1 MEPHLFLKMNNPL
14 IFGNDTT
21 ENIVSCEV
29 FDDTVELFIEKD
41 GVVTSEFKPNEY
53 WILSAFQYD
62 ASWIRMKGNLH
73 YKYIKTF
80 DNVQDFYTTKRAL
93 KDADIYSVADHKE
106 AAMLR
111 YGFTYFKGMKVE
123 NVSALFFD
131 IETTGIQHNSDS
143 RVLLISNTFVRNGEI
158 VRKLFAYDDYET
170 DVEMFDA
177 WCEWVRKIDP
187 SILCGHNIFGY
198 DLPYL
203 SYCAQQSN
211 TDLYLG
217 RNGSPIR
224 FNKYTSKFR
233 KDGSQDYDYFRAFI
247 YGREIVDTFFLSI
260 HFDFARKYESYG
272 LKAIIKHEGL
282 EREDRQFYDAS
293 TIGQNYK
300 DPVEWAKIKEYAMHD
315 ADDAYSLYKLM
326 IPAYFYWTQSIPK
339 TFQTIN
345 YSATGSQLNSLLVR
359 SYLQEDHSIPKS
371 SASFPFEGAIS
382 LGNPGMYKNV
392 FKVDVASLYPSIMI
406 QYKIFDSV
414 KDPLGNFLK
423 MVNYFTEERLK
434 NKQLGKETN
443 NRYYKELE
451 QSQKIGI
458 NSAYGLLGSVGL
470 NFNSPVNAELV
481 TRKGREILTQAMDW
495 ATNNRFK
502 IVNADTD
509 SISICNFDMSII
521 DKDGMSDIVKTINQK
536 FPDKIR
542 WEDDGYFL
550 SFVVL
555 KAKNYAYKTTDGKT
569 KYKGSAL
576 KSSKLEPA
584 LKEFQKEILE
594 ILLA

>member
-1 MEPHLFLKMNNPL
+1 MELHLFLKMNNPL

-177 WCEWVRKIDP
+177 WCDWVVNECNPTII
-187 SILCGHNIFGY
+187 SGHNIFGY
-198 DLPYL
+198 DLPYMAF
-203 SYCAQQSN
+203 CASRSG
-211 TDLYLG
+211 TGLHLG
-217 RNGSPIR
+217 RDGSDIR

-233 KDGSQDYDYFRAFI
+233 KDGSQDYDYLRAFI

-300 DPVEWAKIKEYAMHD
+300 DPVEWTKIKEYAMHD

-326 IPAYFYWTQSIPK
+326 IPSFFYLANAVPK

-345 YSATGSQLNSLLVR
+345 YTATGSQINSFLIR
-359 SYLQEDHSIPKS
+359 SYLQEDHSIPKADS
-371 SASFPFEGAIS
+371 INNFIGAIS
-382 LGNPGMYKNV
+382 MGIPGVYRNAWKQ
-392 FKVDVASLYPSIMI
+392 DISGLYPSIII
-406 QYKIFDSV
+406 QYEVYDKV
-414 KDPLGNFLK
+414 KDPAGNFK
-423 MVNYFTEERLK
+423 HMVNYFTQERFK
-434 NKQLGKETN
+434 NKKLAKDTGIQ
-443 NRYYKELE
+443 YYKDLE
-451 QSQKIGI
+451 QMGKIFV
-458 NSAYGLLGSVGL
+458 NSAYGLLGANGL
-470 NFNSPVNAELV
+470 NFNSSKNAEFV
-481 TRKGREILTQAMDW
+481 TTTGREILKKAIKW
-495 ATNNRFK
+495 ASN
-502 IVNADTD
+502 
-509 SISICNFDMSII
+509 
-521 DKDGMSDIVKTINQK
+521 
-536 FPDKIR
+536 
-542 WEDDGYFL
+542 
-550 SFVVL
+550 
-555 KAKNYAYKTTDGKT
+555 KNYEDY
-569 KYKGSAL
+569 L
-576 KSSKLEPA
+576 HL
-584 LKEFQKEILE
+584 
-594 ILLA
+594 